1 MKTPQR
7 YFMAAL
13 VAVLLCAA
21 PAIYAQEEA
30 PTDRQ
35 AGAAEDCPALTIPV
49 DSPNQSRLRELYGNQ
64 DPCVNETVEIQGVVT
79 QYVEDPA
86 ATTDFYYLQD
96 DFGVAVKVRTPDQD
110 SRPELYNTKYN
121 VRGVVGYN
129 RVRIDRQSERELSAF
144 PPAAREFL
152 TSDGDYVI
160 EPFISEV
167 TRGPVSPVVVEE
179 DALIDATT
187 EKGEGVGPLMWLL
200 IGLAVLVLLGLAVAL
215 VRTLRSKPAAT
226 TGTTTVMSS
235 AGGTPAGAPST
246 PPSAP
251 AIAPAAVRD
260 GAYNGEP
267 ELVEGRTIKM
277 HRPVKDQTVKVLPGR
292 FKVVDGLDDIPELRF
307 FMPRGRRTAE
317 ITFGRATGRPYEHIQ
332 LKPRT
337 VSSRQAKLVFDGGQ
351 YTLVNHASKESNPTH
366 VNGRELDEGEAIT
379 LKAGDRITM
388 GEVEF
393 EYSEN

>member
-1 MKTPQR
+1 MNTSQR
-7 YFMAAL
+7 FLLAAL
-13 VAVLLCAA
+13 VAALLTGA
-21 PAIYAQEEA
+21 PAVYSQEQA
-30 PTDRQ
+30 P
-35 AGAAEDCPALTIPV
+35 AGALADAAVECPVLTIPV
-49 DSPNQSRLRELYGNQ
+49 DSPNRSRLRELYGNQ
-64 DPCVNETVEIQGVVT
+64 DPCVNESVELQGVVT

-96 DFGVAVKVRTPDQD
+96 DFGVAVKVRTPDQE
-110 SRPELYNTKYN
+110 SRPELYNTRYT

-129 RVRIDRQSERELSAF
+129 RVRIDRQSERDLGAF

-152 TSDGDYVI
+152 ESDGDYVI

-167 TRGPVSPVVVEE
+167 ARTPISP
-179 DALIDATT
+179 AAAIDSTQII
-187 EKGEGVGPLMWLL
+187 EPPRVGPLMWLL
-200 IGLAVLVLLGLAVAL
+200 IGLAAFVLLGLAFAL
-215 VRTLRSKPAAT
+215 VRTLRSKPTAT

-235 AGGTPAGAPST
+235 AGSRPAVS
-246 PPSAP
+246 PSALPHTP

-260 GAYNGEP
+260 GAYDGEP
-267 ELVEGRTIKM
+267 ELVDGRTIKL
-277 HRPVKDQTVKVLPGR
+277 HRPTKDQTVKVLPGR
-292 FKVVDGLDDIPELRF
+292 FKVVGGLDDIPEIRF

-379 LKAGDRITM
+379 LKSGDRITM

-393 EYSEN
+393 EYSSN